1 MEMVFG
7 GRHVVPRISTAG
19 LMTPFICG
27 MVVVP
32 MLLSLPGC
40 SRTTPTGSVMG
51 AVRFAGKPVVAGR
64 ITLLCDGGSKPVF
77 FADITDGV
85 YRIEKAPVGA
95 ARVAV
100 QAFAT
105 QTSDTVPTPSAPA
118 PALPGGTPP
127 MPITPIPRSGKPIEG
142 FPERYLNP
150 KTSSLTCEI
159 KTGTHSHDF
168 DLVP

>member
-1 MEMVFG
+1 M
-7 GRHVVPRISTAG
+7 A
-19 LMTPFICG
+19 PFICG

-32 MLLSLPGC
+32 LLLSLPGC

-51 AVRFAGKPVVAGR
+51 TVRFAGKPVVAGR

-77 FADITDGV
+77 FADIMDGV
-85 YRIEKAPVGA
+85 YRIEKAPVGG
-95 ARVAV
+95 ARVTV

-105 QTSDTVPTPSAPA
+105 QTSDTVATPSASS

-127 MPITPIPRSGKPIEG
+127 MSITPIPRSGKPIEG

-150 KTSSLTCEI
+150 KTSGLTCEI
-159 KTGTHSHDF
+159 KTGTHSQDF